1 METAATADDDALRAG
16 VATEDI
22 TPPPGVRLSGFAG
35 RDWRNAGSRDPL
47 RASALYLEQGNRAA
61 AVLVTLDVIG
71 LGPRD
76 DARLRRAIA
85 AQFGIGADAVL
96 VACSHTHS
104 GPATMNIRATGGRE
118 AAWTGEVL
126 RRATRAALRARESA
140 VAVGRVETGA
150 APCGASVNRRVRL
163 PSGEI
168 VMGEGEGFRD
178 PECRV
183 LLLRPAGGDAAPLAA
198 VFHYAMHPVSLD
210 RDNRLTSG
218 DWVAVARERV
228 EAEAGCPALFVQG
241 CCGDINP
248 RVRGSGACADL
259 LGAQVADAAL
269 AALGGDGGLRAL
281 AEVRLGTGAAVA
293 RLPLQPLPDPGA
305 LARVEA
311 DAAETLARRDAP
323 LATRQIAQADREW
336 VRACRRRAASPGAPR
351 AALPARLQALTLG
364 EITLVSLPGEPFART
379 GQMVR
384 DQVPGAWPVGYA
396 GSNLGYLC
404 PDDVLEAGGYEAD
417 VAYRLDG
424 EQNFGPGTEA
434 ALVRAAARAAR
445 LAARAAATGSRAD
458 RSAPTRE
465 LR

>member
-1 METAATADDDALRAG
+1 METADTADVDALRAG

-71 LGPRD
+71 LSPRD

-85 AQFGIGADAVL
+85 APLGIGADAVL

-104 GPATMNIRATGGRE
+104 GPATMNIRATGGKE
-118 AAWTGEVL
+118 AAWTREVL
-126 RRATRAALRARESA
+126 ARATRAAERAKETA
-140 VAVGRVETGA
+140 GAVGRVEAGS

-178 PECRV
+178 PQCRV
-183 LLLRPAGGDAAPLAA
+183 LTLRSEAGTPLATL
-198 VFHYAMHPVSLD
+198 FHYAMHPVSLD
-210 RDNRLTSG
+210 RDNRFTSG
-218 DWVAVARERV
+218 DWVAVARERI

-269 AALGGDGGLRAL
+269 AALGGMRPL
-281 AEVRLGTGAAVA
+281 ADVRLGTGAAAA

-311 DAAETLARRDAP
+311 DAVETLARRDAP
-323 LATRQIAQADREW
+323 LAIRQIAQADREW
-336 VRACRRRAASPGAPR
+336 VRACRRRGGSPPR
-351 AALPARLQALTLG
+351 ETIPARLQALTLG
-364 EITLVSLPGEPFART
+364 EVTLVSLPGEPFART

-417 VAYRLDG
+417 VAYRLYG